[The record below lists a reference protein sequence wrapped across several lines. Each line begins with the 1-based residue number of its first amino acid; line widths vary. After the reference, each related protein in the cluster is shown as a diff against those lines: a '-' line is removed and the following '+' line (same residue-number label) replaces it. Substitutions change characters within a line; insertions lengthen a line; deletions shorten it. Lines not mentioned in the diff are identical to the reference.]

1 MLDNQ
6 LPTLNQEQSS
16 PQLREFAVDYSAESL
31 IDKARLY
38 GIILFESD
46 SISIIIDLDSLA
58 KINLGLLEEEK
69 NDYLDQLFVLL
80 TSWPSETSIDAFTQL
95 INACIE
101 SWISAVNHG
110 TEISTLLKIVD
121 CIQASGHLKINQP
134 SFNQWMMDLVC
145 ETLYQ
150 HQTYQIH
157 YLLEH
162 DAITDLPNSNVLNRT
177 LSDLTTN
184 QTAFSLLTIRIIVE
198 RGTTAVSPVIP
209 PSLSNIV
216 VDILNSCLPDPFQIF
231 QSDHLLF
238 SVIIEKAVNEFQLN
252 LLVAK
257 IKGGFDSVI
266 NINGQAYL
274 VMPVVGAV
282 LDTSNLSVNTLLHQ
296 AKLALN
302 HAVANQQDHVIYSQI
317 LTETEEKQKQLELEI
332 IAAFNHEDLDL
343 YLQPILALPEEV
355 CVGAEVL
362 LRWPN
367 SRTKGIY
374 PNVVVEIINKVG
386 LGKMF
391 TRWLVHSVC
400 RLASELIHKHQLD
413 VYLTLN
419 IRAEDLYDI
428 ELPYLVKQSAEFW
441 KIQPKDIIL
450 EITENGILEEN
461 ETTTNTIK
469 QITENG
475 FKLALDDFGT
485 GYSSMARLRNMPISL
500 IKIDQS
506 FVKNIDRSIEDMKIV
521 ESMTLLGQSLGKEV
535 LVEGLETQEG
545 LHLINQIGIKKAQGY
560 FFSKPM
566 PFNEFV
572 NWAKNKSAT

>member
-1 MLDNQ
+1 MIDHQ
-6 LPTLNQEQSS
+6 LSQPTEETNH
-16 PQLREFAVDYSAESL
+16 PQLREFTVDYNPEGL
-31 IDKARLY
+31 IHKAKVY
-38 GIILFESD
+38 GLNLSYD
-46 SISIIIDLDSLA
+46 SHISIVVDLDKLA
-58 KINLGLLEEEK
+58 HINNQLMGHEK
-69 NDYLDQLFVLL
+69 NESLDQLFVLM
-80 TSWPSETSIDAFTQL
+80 TSWPSNLKFEDFTKL

-101 SWISAVNHG
+101 TWISAVNQG
-110 TEISTLLKIVD
+110 TEISTLLGITH
-121 CIQASGHLKINQP
+121 CIHLTGAIHNEQHAFTQFL
-134 SFNQWMMDLVC
+134 SDLVC

-162 DAITDLPNSNVLNRT
+162 DSATDLPNNNVLNRVLVE
-177 LSDLTTN
+177 LSEN
-184 QTAFSLLTIRIIVE
+184 QHAFSLLSIRIIVE
-198 RGTTAVSPVIP
+198 RGTTTVSPVIP
-209 PSLSNIV
+209 SELSNIAA
-216 VDILNSCLPDPFQIF
+216 DILNTNIPKPFHIF
-231 QSDHLLF
+231 QSGHLLF
-238 SVIIEKAVNEFQLN
+238 NVIIEKSLNEFQFN
-252 LLVAK
+252 LLIAK
-257 IKGGFDSVI
+257 IKGGFESI
-266 NINGQAYL
+266 ISINGHSYL
-274 VMPVVGAV
+274 VTPAVGAV
-282 LDTSNLSVNTLLHQ
+282 LEGANSQPHNLLHH

-302 HAVANQQDHVIYSQI
+302 HAVATQQDFVIYTQS
-317 LTETEEKQKQLELEI
+317 LTENEEKQRQLELEI
-332 IAAFNHEDLDL
+332 IAAFNNEDLDL
-343 YLQPILALPEEV
+343 YLQPILSLPEEV

-374 PNVVVEIINKVG
+374 PNVVVEVINKVG

-400 RLASELIHKHQLD
+400 RLASELIHNHKLD

-469 QITENG
+469 HITENG

-485 GYSSMARLRNMPISL
+485 GYSSMARLRNLPISL

-506 FVKNIDRSIEDMKIV
+506 FVKNIDRSDEDMKIV

-535 LVEGLETQEG
+535 LVEGLETLEG
-545 LHLINQIGIKKAQGY
+545 LKLINQIGIKKAQGF
-560 FFSKPM
+560 FFSRPM

-572 NWAKNKSAT
+572 TWAKNKGAN